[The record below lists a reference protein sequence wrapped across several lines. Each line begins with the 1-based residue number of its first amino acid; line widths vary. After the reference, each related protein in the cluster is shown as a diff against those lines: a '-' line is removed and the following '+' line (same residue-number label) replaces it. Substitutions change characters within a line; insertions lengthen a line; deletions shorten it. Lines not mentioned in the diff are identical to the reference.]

1 MRDEIIALANEALK
15 SKDHFCTWY
24 HTLEIKD
31 GTRWAIVFA
40 WMDWDNNNKWRLFGK
55 VACQSINCIMQE
67 YDIDWDYPVT
77 EDGEDDDTEV
87 SIANEKMD
95 SIDEFDIDWL
105 IKEWE
110 RIKKEYVDR
119 EDDR

>member
-1 MRDEIIALANEALK
+1 MRDEIIALANKALK

-31 GTRWAIVFA
+31 GIRWAIVFA
-40 WMDWDNNNKWRLFGK
+40 WIDWDNNNKWRLFGK

-77 EDGEDDDTEV
+77 EDGECDDTEV